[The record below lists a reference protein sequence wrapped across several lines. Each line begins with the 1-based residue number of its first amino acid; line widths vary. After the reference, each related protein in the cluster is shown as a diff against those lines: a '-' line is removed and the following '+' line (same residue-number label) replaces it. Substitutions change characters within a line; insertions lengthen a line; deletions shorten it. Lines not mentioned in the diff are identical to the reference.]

1 MKKTPI
7 YFVPGLAA
15 GPEIFEN
22 LNLNANK
29 YTLHY
34 LKWIKPLAIEE
45 NIDNYAC
52 RLSDEITEKNA
63 VLIGVSFGG
72 IMVQEMAKF
81 VHPKKVIIIS
91 SVKQKAELPKK
102 FKLAK
107 IIKIYKFFPTS
118 IIENFENYTPFFFV
132 KPLKIKADLY
142 KKYLS
147 VRDKIYL
154 KWAIFNVL
162 KWQQIKPLEN
172 IVHIHGT
179 KDTVFPIKNIKNA
192 IEIKGGTHAMILT
205 KAKKIAK
212 IIDNVLTET

>member
-22 LNLNANK
+22 LDLDPDK
-29 YTLHY
+29 YTLHF
-34 LKWIKPLAIEE
+34 LEWIKPLALEE
-45 NIDNYAC
+45 DIGNYAY
-52 RLSDEITEKNA
+52 RLSNKVTEKEA

-81 VHPKKVIIIS
+81 VNPKKVIIIS
-91 SVKQKAELPKK
+91 SIKNENELPKK

-107 IIKIYKFFPTS
+107 FTKVYKLFPTKVV
-118 IIENFENYTPFFFV
+118 ENFEDYAQYFLG
-132 KPLKIKADLY
+132 KSLKKKATLY

-147 VRDKIYL
+147 VRDKMYL
-154 KWAIFNVL
+154 EWAIYNVL
-162 KWQQIKPLEN
+162 KWKQVNTLKN

-179 KDTVFPIKNIKNA
+179 KDTVFPIKRIKNP
-192 IEIKGGTHAMILT
+192 IKIKEGNHVMILT
-205 KAKKIAK
+205 KAKKISK
-212 IIDNVLTET
+212 IIADILTC